1 MTESE
6 QPAQQPGPIADPP
19 PPAGVPE
26 QPSAPGPAATQAQP
40 SATQAQP
47 SGTPP
52 YGPVPPQF
60 GAPPYGTPAGYP
72 PPPYTYG
79 YGYAPQQG
87 GTNGMAIAA
96 MVCGICGFACLVPGL
111 VGIILGIV
119 ALPQIKRSGQSG
131 RGMAIA
137 GIVVGALWIVGF
149 VVLVIVSHFVNGGQ
163 VSVGNGNGTGAPA

>member
-19 PPAGVPE
+19 PAPSADVPR
-26 QPSAPGPAATQAQP
+26 QPSAGPA
-40 SATQAQP
+40 ATQAQP

-60 GAPPYGTPAGYP
+60 GAPPYGAPAGYP
-72 PPPYTYG
+72 PPYAYG
-79 YGYAPQQG
+79 YGYAPPQQG

-111 VGIILGIV
+111 VGIVLGII
-119 ALPQIKRSGQSG
+119 ALPQIKRSGQAG
-131 RGMAIA
+131 RGMAIT
-137 GIVVGALWIVGF
+137 GIVMGALWIVVF
-149 VVLVIVSHFVNGGQ
+149 VLLIVLGHISNGGQ
-163 VSVGNGNGTGAPA
+163 VSVGNSG